1 MSLKMNE
8 SPYQRSPRTTFKIM
22 LELSAALLIVWLAAV
37 IYNFTLSAEL
47 GLRAILLMVVAVAF
61 TAFIDAVVALIRHK
75 KGQDIV
81 REVVDGVVH
90 NYSYVTAIIF
100 TLCCPVYVSYYV
112 IIIGCLFSTGI
123 KHCFGGFGKNIF
135 NPAIIGR
142 IVTGVFFGDAFSV
155 PSKFVEADFVA
166 SSTVTSQYNTL
177 SGTTSTWLSGSLP
190 EGYNLSRILL
200 GNYVGAMGETFAVL
214 ILVLGILLAIRGVIN
229 WRSSAFYLGTV
240 AITSF
245 VVALFVDGL
254 NPFTYV
260 VYHLALGGLMFG
272 AIFMITDPVTSPT
285 SPFGKALIGVIAGLL
300 TVLFRLDSNNP
311 EGVMFS
317 IAIVN
322 IVSPIIDRLV
332 VGRTTDGHGKKWG
345 IIGGFVAASVVINTA
360 ISVGN
365 LKASETTS
373 SSSTTSS
380 SVVSSSTSSSSTVVE
395 LTDNEKL
402 FGLVGAEYTETTFAA
417 LPQETG
423 IKKVYL
429 AKVAGADKALCYLVE
444 GTFEVDTMGYQ
455 GDSMTFTAGISI
467 DLNSNT
473 YISVNVLND
482 TAGTGL
488 SYSQSAIAYVKTYLE
503 NKTVDDIVKLDV
515 DANFDVNANPTGTG
529 AIYSTKGLLKLTIEA
544 SNQYLSDRPVYL
556 FGNAETTYEKVDLSN
571 ADESILEAYTY
582 TLEGVKYISYIV
594 AELNGIE
601 VGSDYGVMGT
611 IKPSIILT
619 INTSN
624 DTVTG
629 FKVTADKTTP
639 GYSVDPEAVLKASV
653 VGKTTAELAAL
664 NPDTSYDV
672 TAKPSNG
679 GGAVYSVNGIAKL
692 VVKACSQYEN
702 TDKALINGGAN

>member
-37 IYNFTLSAEL
+37 IYNFTLSSGL
-47 GLRAILLMVVAVAF
+47 GLRAILLMVVAVGF

-81 REVVDGVVH
+81 KEVVDSVVH

-142 IVTGVFFGDAFSV
+142 IVTGVFFGDAFSIAN
-155 PSKFVEADFVA
+155 SAYKADLVV
-166 SSTVTSQYNTL
+166 SSTVTSEYNTL
-177 SGTTSTWLSGSLP
+177 SGKAATWLSGALP
-190 EGYNLSRILL
+190 EGYDLTRILL

-214 ILVLGILLAIRGVIN
+214 ILVLGIVLAVRGVIN

-245 VVALFVDGL
+245 VIALFIEGL

-285 SPFGKALIGVIAGLL
+285 SPFGKALIGVVAGLL
-300 TVLFRLDSNNP
+300 TVLFRLDSQNP

-322 IVSPIIDRLV
+322 IISPLIDRLV

-345 IIGGFVAASVVINTA
+345 IIGGLVAASVVINTA

-365 LKASETTS
+365 LNASETS
-373 SSSTTSS
+373 SSSSSS
-380 SVVSSSTSSSSTVVE
+380 SVVDSSSPEVE
-395 LTDNEKL
+395 LSDEEKL
-402 FGLVGAEYTETTFAA
+402 YGITGATYTETTFAS
-417 LPQETG
+417 LPATTG

-429 AKVAGADKALCYLVE
+429 AKVDGVDKALCYEVE
-444 GTFEVDTMGYQ
+444 GTFDVYTMGYQ

-467 DLNSNT
+467 DINTNT
-473 YISVNVLND
+473 YISVNVLNNS
-482 TAGTGL
+482 AGTAAN
-488 SYSQSAIAYVKTYLE
+488 YSEYAVEYVKTYLA
-503 NKTVDDIVKLDV
+503 NKSVNDIINLNIDAEFSYDINSGSSSVD
-515 DANFDVNANPTGTG
+515 TG
-529 AIYSTKGLLKLTIEA
+529 AIYSTRGLLLLTQEA
-544 SNQYLSDRPVYL
+544 STQYLQDKPVYL
-556 FGNAETTYEKVDLSN
+556 FGDTEATYEKVDLTN
-571 ADESILEAYTY
+571 ANESILEAYTF
-582 TLEGVKYISYIV
+582 TSEETKYIGYLVKEIVGVEVSYGGHSM
-594 AELNGIE
+594 GI
-601 VGSDYGVMGT
+601 
-611 IKPSIILT
+611 IKPLILLT
-619 INTSN
+619 INATNNTIS
-624 DTVTG
+624 DLKVLAEPTVNWS
-629 FKVTADKTTP
+629 ADPETTVKNYVVSKTT
-639 GYSVDPEAVLKASV
+639 
-653 VGKTTAELAAL
+653 TELAAL
-664 NPDTSYDV
+664 DVDATYDV
-672 TAKPSNG
+672 NAGSTNG
-679 GGAVYSVNGIAKL
+679 DGAVFSVNTITKL
-692 VVKACSQYEN
+692 VVKACAQYEN
-702 TDKALINGGAN
+702 TDKALINGGGN